1 MGTCSS
7 QWNRDLKTFGQQVH
21 KIKKELGCQ
30 GVTLVGDRGMIR
42 TDQKAVAQKAEL
54 HFVTALTKPQ
64 IQKLLADKVLQ
75 MELFEEKV
83 HEVLGEDGRRF
94 VLRRNPARQEQLKRT
109 RGQKQQ
115 AQEAALKNA

>member
-1 MGTCSS
+1 
-7 QWNRDLKTFGQQVH
+7 
-21 KIKKELGCQ
+21 
-30 GVTLVGDRGMIR
+30 MIR

-94 VLRRNPARQEQLKRT
+94 VLRRNPARQEELKRT
-109 RGQKQQ
+109 REQKQQ
-115 AQEAALKNA
+115 SLEATLKKANAYLQEHPRAKVATQRRKLAGV